1 MKLSLFED
9 VLKHMLQIIRL
20 IEMSRVRSLL
30 VCVGGS
36 GSQSLTQL
44 ASFIS
49 VATCFKITLTKQY
62 NINSL
67 IDYITIMYKSI
78 MFVWLSIAV
87 IIKLILDVSFLT
99 RFCC

>member
-9 VLKHMLQIIRL
+9 VLKHMLRIIRL
-20 IEMSRVRSLL
+20 IKVSRVRILL
-30 VCVGGS
+30 VCVGRS

-49 VATCFKITLTKQY
+49 NSTCFQITLTKEY

-67 IDYITIMYKSI
+67 IDDIKIMYKN
-78 MFVWLSIAV
+78 ARQQRQP
-87 IIKLILDVSFLT
+87 T
-99 RFCC
+99 TN

>member
-49 VATCFKITLTKQY
+49 NATCFQITLTKQY

-67 IDYITIMYKSI
+67 IDDIK
-78 MFVWLSIAV
+78 
-87 IIKLILDVSFLT
+87 IIYNNARQQRQPT
-99 RFCC
+99 TN